1 MRWSFIQ
8 AVSSFLISA
17 CLISIPHLSKYIPF
31 PVKSSNVFDLLDRR
45 QTIRFISLGNNN
57 DEGDDYDGEIDV
69 DQEDK
74 EEKNDS
80 DDDDDD
86 VGEERGR

>member
-8 AVSSFLISA
+8 AVSSFLISV
-17 CLISIPHLSKYIPF
+17 CLISVLHLSKCIPF
-31 PVKSSNVFDLLDRR
+31 PVKSPNVFDLLDRHP
-45 QTIRFISLGNNN
+45 FISLGNNN

-86 VGEERGR
+86 DDVGEERGR